1 MIGAAVGER
10 LAGTVADP
18 RMTAPAAPA
27 VLRVAIDGKRF
38 PALGEAPPRHV
49 LGPLRLTLRAHE
61 VLVVTGPSGCGKTTL
76 LNLVAGLDEEL
87 EGRIERPGT
96 GRLAYVFQEPRLLPW
111 RTVAQN
117 LALVLPATPDRAA
130 RIAKALAEVGLAEAA
145 TTYASRL
152 SLGMAR
158 RVALARAF
166 VVEPDLLLLDEPFA
180 SLDRATAQR
189 LRLLLLDLLE
199 ARRAAALFVTHD
211 LEEAVML
218 GHRLVVLT
226 ASPASVAAELPIA
239 LAPAARRDE
248 AAVAARTAE
257 LRAALRDL
265 GSLP

>member
-1 MIGAAVGER
+1 
-10 LAGTVADP
+10 
-18 RMTAPAAPA
+18 MTAPVADA
-27 VLRVAIDGKRF
+27 VLRVVIEGKRF
-38 PALGEAPPRHV
+38 PALGDAPPRHV
-49 LGPLRLTLRAHE
+49 LGPLRLVLAAHE

-76 LNLVAGLDEEL
+76 LNLVAGLDEEVD
-87 EGRIERPGT
+87 GRIERPGQ

-111 RTVAQN
+111 RTVEQN
-117 LALVLPATPDRAA
+117 LALVLPRDAAA
-130 RIAKALAEVGLAEAA
+130 RGRVARVLDEVGLAEAA

-199 ARRAAALFVTHD
+199 TRRAAALFVTHD
-211 LEEAVML
+211 LEEAVLL
-218 GHRLVVLT
+218 GQRLLVLT
-226 ASPASVAAELPIA
+226 ASPATVAAELPIA
-239 LAPAARRDE
+239 LDPALRRDE

-257 LRAALRDL
+257 LRAELRAR
-265 GSLP
+265 GVLP